1 MDTPDPV
8 IRLNAALQGRYAVQ
22 RELGEGGMATVYLAD
37 DLKHERK
44 VALKVLKPEKVAVT
58 QEATSKGLIMK
69 RRSCIQASLLLCIA
83 ALTSCSG
90 DQGQADE
97 ILIGEYGSLTGT
109 TATFGISTKNGIEMA
124 LDEVNQS
131 GGLLGKTVRVI
142 VEDDQGRPEEA
153 QTVVTKLITRNR
165 VVAILGEVASSRTLA
180 AAPVAQ
186 QAGIPM
192 VSPSSTNPAV
202 TEVGDFI
209 FRVCFIDPFQ
219 GFVMA
224 KFAAHSLQLTDIAVL
239 RDIKNDYS
247 VGLADVFVENF
258 VALGGMIVADEGYSE
273 GDTDFSAQ
281 LTSIRARRP
290 QAIFAP
296 GYYTEVGLIARQ
308 AKSLGIEAPLLGG
321 DSPSLIEIGG
331 EALEGSYFSNH
342 YSVDDPSPAIQK
354 FVSDYRARY
363 GQTPDALAGL
373 GYDAAQ
379 ILFDA
384 IQRAGST
391 DPVAIRDA
399 LAQTKDF
406 AGVTGVTTLDENR
419 NAVKPAV
426 VLQISD
432 GKLAYVETINP

>member
-1 MDTPDPV
+1 
-8 IRLNAALQGRYAVQ
+8 
-22 RELGEGGMATVYLAD
+22 
-37 DLKHERK
+37 
-44 VALKVLKPEKVAVT
+44 
-58 QEATSKGLIMK
+58 MK

-83 ALTSCSG
+83 ALASCSR

-109 TATFGISTKNGIEMA
+109 TATFGISTMHGIEMA

-165 VVAILGEVASSRTLA
+165 VVALLGEVASSRTLA

-186 QAGIPM
+186 QMGIPM

-219 GFVMA
+219 GLVMA
-224 KFAAHSLQLTDIAVL
+224 KFAAQSLQLTDIAVL

-258 VALGGMIVADEGYSE
+258 RTLGGTIVADEGYSE

-290 QAIFAP
+290 QAIFVP

-308 AKSLGIEAPLLGG
+308 AKSLGIEVPLLGG
-321 DSPSLIEIGG
+321 DGWDSPSLIEIGG
-331 EALEGSYFSNH
+331 AALEGSYFSNH

-354 FVSDYRARY
+354 FVGDYRARY
-363 GQTPDALAGL
+363 GATPDALAGL

-384 IQRAGST
+384 IRRAGST
-391 DPVAIRDA
+391 DPTAIRDA

-406 AGVTGVTTLDENR
+406 AGVTGVTTIDENR

-426 VLQISD
+426 VLQIKD

>member
-1 MDTPDPV
+1 
-8 IRLNAALQGRYAVQ
+8 
-22 RELGEGGMATVYLAD
+22 
-37 DLKHERK
+37 
-44 VALKVLKPEKVAVT
+44 
-58 QEATSKGLIMK
+58 MK
-69 RRSCIQASLLLCIA
+69 RRSWIQASFLLCTTV
-83 ALTSCSG
+83 LTSCSR
-90 DQGQADE
+90 DQGQGDE

-109 TATFGISTKNGIEMA
+109 TATFGISTMNGIEMA

-153 QTVVTKLITRNR
+153 QTVVTKLITRDR
-165 VVAILGEVASSRTLA
+165 VVALLGEVASSRTLA

-186 QAGIPM
+186 QMGIPM

-219 GFVMA
+219 GLVMA
-224 KFAAHSLQLTDIAVL
+224 KFAAQSLQLTDVAVL

-258 VALGGMIVADEGYSE
+258 RTLGGTIVADEGYSE

-290 QAIFAP
+290 QAIFVP

-308 AKSLGIEAPLLGG
+308 AKSLGIEVPLLGG
-321 DSPSLIEIGG
+321 DGWDSPSLVEIGG
-331 EALEGSYFSNH
+331 AALEGSYFSNH

-354 FVSDYRARY
+354 FVGDYRDRY
-363 GQTPDALAGL
+363 GATPDALAGL

-384 IQRAGST
+384 IRRAGSA
-391 DPVAIRDA
+391 DPTAIRDA

-426 VLQISD
+426 VLQVND
-432 GKLAYVETINP
+432 GKLVYVETINP

>member
-1 MDTPDPV
+1 
-8 IRLNAALQGRYAVQ
+8 
-22 RELGEGGMATVYLAD
+22 
-37 DLKHERK
+37 
-44 VALKVLKPEKVAVT
+44 
-58 QEATSKGLIMK
+58 MK
-69 RRSCIQASLLLCIA
+69 RRSWIQASLLLCIT

-109 TATFGISTKNGIEMA
+109 TATFGISTMNGIEMA

-153 QTVVTKLITRNR
+153 ITVVTKLITRNR
-165 VVAILGEVASSRTLA
+165 VVALLGEVASSRTLA

-186 QAGIPM
+186 QWGIPM

-219 GFVMA
+219 GLVMA
-224 KFAAHSLQLTDIAVL
+224 KFAAQSLQLKDVAVL

-258 VALGGMIVADEGYSE
+258 RTLGGTIVADEGYSE

-290 QAIFAP
+290 KAIFVP

-308 AKSLGIEAPLLGG
+308 AKSLGIEVPLLGG
-321 DSPSLIEIGG
+321 DGWDSPSLIEIGG
-331 EALEGSYFSNH
+331 AALEGSYFSNH

-354 FVSDYRARY
+354 FVGDYRARY
-363 GQTPDALAGL
+363 GATPDALAGL

-384 IQRAGST
+384 IRRAGSA
-391 DPVAIRDA
+391 DPTAIRDA

-426 VLQISD
+426 VLQVKD